1 VKYPERFDI
10 IVVGGG
16 HAGTEAALAAARA
29 GRRTLLLTHN
39 IETLGQMSCN
49 PSIGGIGK
57 GHLVK
62 EIDAL
67 GGAMAIAP
75 DEAGIQFRTLNASKG
90 PAVRA
95 TRAQADRVLYKR
107 AIRRRLE
114 TEPGLTLFQQPV
126 DDLLLNGDR
135 VRGVVTEIGL
145 EFEAGAVVLTTGT
158 FLSGLIHVGL
168 RNYEAGRAGDPPA
181 KRLGVRLREL
191 ALPAGRLKT
200 GTPPR
205 LDGRTIDFSAL
216 PVQPGDDPAPVF
228 SFVGTREMHPRQV
241 ACWITHTTERTH
253 EIIRGGLD
261 RSPLY
266 TGVIKGT
273 GPRYCPS
280 IEDKVMRFAGRASH
294 QIFLEPEGLETT
306 EIYPNG
312 ISTSLP
318 FDVQLALVRSLPG
331 CAGTDILRPGYSI
344 EYDYF
349 DPQALR
355 STLETRAIAGLFFA
369 GQINGTTGYEEAAAQ
384 GILAGINAAR
394 YVAGEAGWCP
404 RRDEAYLG
412 VLVDDLVTCGVS
424 EPYRMFT
431 SRAEY
436 RLQLR
441 EDNADLRLTEHGRLL
456 GVVDDARWGAFC
468 RKRDAI
474 ARELERLKST
484 WLDPHVVAR
493 HDAVRVLGQPLERT
507 RSLADLLRRPGVTYA
522 TLRSLE
528 GADIPSG
535 DDSVTEQVEIATK
548 YAGYIDR
555 QQVEITRQVEQE
567 STRLPQ
573 PLDYRNVRGL
583 SIEAQQKLNLH
594 QPETLGQAARI
605 SGVTPAAISLLLV
618 HLKRG
623 FAPADAARA
632 TPEPRSA

>member
-1 VKYPERFDI
+1 MKYPERFDI

-16 HAGTEAALAAARA
+16 HSGTEAALAASRA

-49 PSIGGIGK
+49 PSVGGIGK

-67 GGAMAIAP
+67 GGAMAIAT

-114 TEPGLTLFQQPV
+114 TAPGLTLFQQPV
-126 DDLLLNGDR
+126 DDLLLHGDR

-216 PVQPGDDPAPVF
+216 PAQPGDEPAPVF
-228 SFVGTREMHPRQV
+228 SFMGTREMHPRQV
-241 ACWITHTTERTH
+241 ICWITHTTERTH
-253 EIIRGGLD
+253 AIIRDGLD

-266 TGVIKGT
+266 TGVIKGI

-306 EIYPNG
+306 EVYPNG

-331 CAGTDILRPGYSI
+331 CAGADILRPGYSI

-349 DPQALR
+349 DPRALR
-355 STLETRAIAGLFFA
+355 STLETRTIAGLFFA

-404 RRDEAYLG
+404 RRDEAYIG
-412 VLVDDLVTCGVS
+412 VLVDDLVTRGVS

-431 SRAEY
+431 ARAEY

-441 EDNADLRLTEHGRLL
+441 EDNADLRLTEHGRRL

-484 WLDPHVVAR
+484 WLDPQVVAR
-493 HDAVRVLGQPLERT
+493 HDAMRVLGQPLERT

-522 TLRSLE
+522 ALRSLE
-528 GADIPSG
+528 GADISTE
-535 DDSVTEQVEIATK
+535 DDSVTGQVEIATK

-573 PLDYRNVRGL
+573 PLDYRSVRGL